1 MQRFLES
8 CRIMIEV
15 QEFFSNILLMIQENF
30 VELLKMIGKGIFSDI
45 LLSHP
50 EETSKNSDIC
60 DFSKVSDIGKVLYSM
75 EN

>member
-1 MQRFLES
+1 MLGQSAVGTLAYFT
-8 CRIMIEV
+8 
-15 QEFFSNILLMIQENF
+15 LM
-30 VELLKMIGKGIFSDI
+30 
-45 LLSHP
+45 LSPDYLYHP